1 MRLKIPRDQFEMC
14 PIVGYLVGGLGADIV
29 YEVSDDFVRDLQ
41 IERSFGNQTNYT
53 TYLIRLIFKADRSNI
68 ALLSRIYPAECL
80 TIWAYQNVIDFN
92 KQLFSLD

>member
-14 PIVGYLVGGLGADIV
+14 PIKCYLVGGQGANIV

-41 IERSFGNQTNYT
+41 IARSFGNQTNYT

-80 TIWAYQNVIDFN
+80 TIWAYKNVLN
-92 KQLFSLD
+92 FSNQFVDVA